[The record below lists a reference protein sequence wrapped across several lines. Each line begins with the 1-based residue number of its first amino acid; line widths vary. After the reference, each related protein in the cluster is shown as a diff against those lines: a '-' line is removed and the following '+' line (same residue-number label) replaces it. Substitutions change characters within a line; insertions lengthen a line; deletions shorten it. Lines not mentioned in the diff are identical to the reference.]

1 MQRLWLSL
9 AMFGLFLIEGTI
21 MKWIIPVVWQGQV
34 SVSTHFTLVVVLF
47 ISIFVNRHLALAYG
61 LAFGLLHDVVYYGP
75 TMIGTYSFAMGIS
88 GYLAGLVT
96 LRSRGNI
103 LSSMFMITFGNVLF
117 EGIVCGLYR
126 LFQVNKLPLDWL
138 FFHQML
144 PSILINLLFALLV
157 YVPLRKWLE
166 DIALRNV
173 REE

>member
-9 AMFGLFLIEGTI
+9 AMFGLFLLEGTI

-34 SVSTHFTLVVVLF
+34 IVATHFTLVVVLF
-47 ISIFVNRHLALAYG
+47 ISMYVNRHLALIYG
-61 LAFGLLHDVVYYGP
+61 LSFGLLHDVVYYGQ
-75 TMIGTYSFAMGIS
+75 TMIGTYSFAVGVS
-88 GYLAGLVT
+88 GYLAGLVS

-103 LSSMFMITFGNVLF
+103 VSSMFVIMVGNALF
-117 EGIVCGLYR
+117 EGIICGLYR
-126 LFQVNKLPLDWL
+126 LFQVSRLPLDWL

-166 DIALRNV
+166 DIALRSV